1 MSAGAIA
8 ATEVAWEL
16 LTSYSSVLLAAELLF
31 CVPNLP
37 RRPHFAARFGAVLVV
52 CGIGLNSYLWTSTV
66 VGGWGVTPFA
76 AVVFIASVAALRAL
90 FDAGWDVAFFFG
102 AAAYSVEGI
111 TYFIR
116 RADAYFGWFAA
127 MGLWGNVVKL
137 ALVALTLLTVYR
149 VLVLRY
155 QGGGLPSV
163 SNGFLLAFVAVT
175 LLVVNLMSTWV
186 RVSGAQ
192 GALTATYGII
202 CNVLLLT
209 VQFDVFRRSSLEREC
224 DLALRLDRERL
235 RQQRASRE
243 NIELINVKCHDL
255 KHQIAALRTMP
266 SSEERDRAVS
276 ELEDAVMLY
285 DSEVHTGNE
294 AVDTLLTEKSLVCRG
309 AGIELSCM
317 VDGEALSGMGIVDVY
332 ALLGN
337 ALDNAI
343 EAARL
348 VEDPDARVVSL
359 RVERRSQ
366 LACVLVENS
375 CVGRVGLGEDGLPR
389 TSKEDV
395 DYHGFGLRSIRM
407 IVEKYGG
414 NMVIDAD
421 EGRFS
426 LSLLLLLPVE
436 GSGR

>member
-37 RRPHFAARFGAVLVV
+37 RRSHFTARFGAVLVV

-155 QGGGLPSV
+155 QGGAS
-163 SNGFLLAFVAVT
+163 LA
-175 LLVVNLMSTWV
+175 
-186 RVSGAQ
+186 
-192 GALTATYGII
+192 
-202 CNVLLLT
+202 
-209 VQFDVFRRSSLEREC
+209 
-224 DLALRLDRERL
+224 
-235 RQQRASRE
+235 
-243 NIELINVKCHDL
+243 
-255 KHQIAALRTMP
+255 
-266 SSEERDRAVS
+266 
-276 ELEDAVMLY
+276 
-285 DSEVHTGNE
+285 
-294 AVDTLLTEKSLVCRG
+294 
-309 AGIELSCM
+309 
-317 VDGEALSGMGIVDVY
+317 
-332 ALLGN
+332 
-337 ALDNAI
+337 
-343 EAARL
+343 
-348 VEDPDARVVSL
+348 
-359 RVERRSQ
+359 
-366 LACVLVENS
+366 
-375 CVGRVGLGEDGLPR
+375 
-389 TSKEDV
+389 
-395 DYHGFGLRSIRM
+395 
-407 IVEKYGG
+407 
-414 NMVIDAD
+414 
-421 EGRFS
+421 
-426 LSLLLLLPVE
+426 
-436 GSGR
+436 